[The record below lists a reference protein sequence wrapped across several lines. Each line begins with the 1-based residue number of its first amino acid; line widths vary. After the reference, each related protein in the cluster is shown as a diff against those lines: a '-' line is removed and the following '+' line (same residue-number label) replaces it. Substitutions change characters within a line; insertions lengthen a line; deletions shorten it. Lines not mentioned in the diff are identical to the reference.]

1 MSVDRGGARPRAYY
15 PDGTD
20 NGPTRARTP
29 GWDMGPDRRIDDGRT
44 LARALG
50 WASVGLGIFQVMA
63 PDRVTGFLGI
73 DEDHAGLVRLYGG
86 REIAQGIAI
95 LSERTP
101 AAGVWSRVAGDA
113 LDLATLGVAMS
124 RAEPRRDRVALA
136 MVMVVGIGVID
147 AICARQL
154 SDRPGAAAVRRI
166 R

>member
-1 MSVDRGGARPRAYY
+1 MSVDSGGTRPRAYY

-20 NGPTRARTP
+20 SGPARARTP
-29 GWDMGPDRRIDDGRT
+29 GWDMGPERRIDDGRT

-50 WASVGLGIFQVMA
+50 WASIGLGLFQVAA
-63 PDRVTGFLGI
+63 PGRVTDFLGL
-73 DEDHAGLVRLYGG
+73 DEDHTGLVRLYGG
-86 REIAQGIAI
+86 REIAQGVAI

-113 LDLATLGVAMS
+113 LDLATLGVALT
-124 RAEPRRDRVALA
+124 RAEPRRDRVAMA
-136 MVMVVGIGVID
+136 MALVVGMGLVD
-147 AICARQL
+147 AICAKQL